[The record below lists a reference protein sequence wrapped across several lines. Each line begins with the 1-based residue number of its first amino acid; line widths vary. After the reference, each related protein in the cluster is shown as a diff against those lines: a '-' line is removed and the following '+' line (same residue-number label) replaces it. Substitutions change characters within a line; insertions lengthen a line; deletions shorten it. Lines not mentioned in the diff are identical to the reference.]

1 MQICPDLMASYL
13 HQKLNVQFL
22 VPMHLKNEIN
32 YVTKGTKIQKP

>member
-22 VPMHLKNEIN
+22 VLLKNEIN